1 MRLIATDAE
10 LAAAI
15 SGAAGLIYNDFSGPA
30 GGHGNVLHAAACRH
44 LRAANIAVRKVMFD
58 TLDEATAWL
67 ASNRGDE
74 GTSWRRCG
82 ACLPAPASL
91 VAGAVAK
98 SQPVPRPPADRHT
111 LLKAVQSYRQ
121 ARALFL
127 QALGVPISNRDPLA
141 EFAEGF
147 VHALVGGTLAT
158 SRVQKGYDLVDPS
171 SARVQVRYVA
181 NPPGEWVN
189 GHTVAFDPDV
199 DAYALML
206 IEGLEPRAVLWFER
220 DTLRAVCAALGKRH
234 PDQDRLLQLTP
245 SNVNRLI
252 TDRATFRALG
262 VRVWEAA
269 GWDER

>member
-1 MRLIATDAE
+1 MRVMKTNAD

-15 SGAAGLIYNDFSGPA
+15 TAATALTYNDFSGPT
-30 GGHGNVLHAAACRH
+30 GGHGNVLHAAGCRH
-44 LRAANIAVRKVMFD
+44 LRLANIAVRKVMFD

-67 ASNRGDE
+67 VSSRGDE
-74 GTSWRRCG
+74 GTSWRRC
-82 ACLPAPASL
+82 AECLPATASL
-91 VAGAVAK
+91 VAGASGK
-98 SQPVPRPPADRHT
+98 SQPAPRPPADRQM
-111 LLKAVQSYRQ
+111 LLEAVQAYRQ
-121 ARALFL
+121 ARTLFL

-147 VHALVGGTLAT
+147 VHALVGGTLAQ
-158 SRVQKGYDLVDPS
+158 SRVQKGYDLIDPGGK
-171 SARVQVRYVA
+171 RVQVRYVA
-181 NPPGEWVN
+181 NPPGEWIN

-220 DTLRAVCAALGKRH
+220 NTLRDVCAALGKRH

-245 SNVNRLI
+245 SNVKGLI
-252 TDRATFRALG
+252 TDRATFRPLG

-269 GWDER
+269 EWDER